1 MMSSWINPRFGGLVL
16 PALSSFLDVEVH
28 VPFHRHVAEVCSY
41 VAGKALDDW
50 GGDGGDPAVERVFH
64 FSWNPFFAEGGLA
77 PLSADGRDDDAPH
90 SILHGT
96 SSERLRLVDGNRGL
110 VGNRALLTGCIHR
123 SDQIVISFPAAH
135 AAIDVGGGGYAG
147 GNPLVNAV

>member
-28 VPFHRHVAEVCSY
+28 LPFHRHVAEVCSY

-64 FSWNPFFAEGGLA
+64 FSWNPFSAEGVWPRYRPIG
-77 PLSADGRDDDAPH
+77 
-90 SILHGT
+90 GT
-96 SSERLRLVDGNRGL
+96 TTTLRTPFSMGQVQKD
-110 VGNRALLTGCIHR
+110 
-123 SDQIVISFPAAH
+123 
-135 AAIDVGGGGYAG
+135 
-147 GNPLVNAV
+147 